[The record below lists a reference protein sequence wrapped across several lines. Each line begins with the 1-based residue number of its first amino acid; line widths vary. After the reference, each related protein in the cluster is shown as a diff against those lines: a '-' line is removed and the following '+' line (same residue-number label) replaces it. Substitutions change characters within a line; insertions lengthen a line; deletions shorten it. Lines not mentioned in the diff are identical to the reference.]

1 MLQDSR
7 VSRSCFLLH
16 VIPPPFLIL
25 QFLSVHLLFTIKIK
39 HQKIPPSQADDSVTL
54 GDINPA
60 DEEAENN
67 TTRAQE
73 RRSILYILQP
83 LLFHI
88 NFVVLLHLS
97 VLSD

>member
-1 MLQDSR
+1 MLQDS
-7 VSRSCFLLH
+7 SCFLLH

-25 QFLSVHLLFTIKIK
+25 QVLSVHLLFTIKIK
-39 HQKIPPSQADDSVTL
+39 DPPSQADDSV

-67 TTRAQE
+67 TTRAQQ
-73 RRSILYILQP
+73 RRSVLYILQQ